1 MDRRPTIYD
10 VARASGVAA
19 STVSRAFARPG
30 RVNADTAAKI
40 FSAARELG
48 YRRSAL
54 PGLTSSR
61 SGNIALVVTDI
72 TNPFYAEIIR
82 GTHAA
87 ATELGYTM
95 LLSHTQED
103 ALVERAWIERELTS
117 VDGIVL
123 ASSRMSDSAIRMLA
137 KQKPLVVLNR
147 RLPEVPSLIIDNERG
162 MHRALEHLGKLGHT
176 SVTYVAGPEASWT
189 DGVRWLAVREAGVE
203 LDIKV
208 RRVGPSS
215 SPTIRAGFLRAK
227 EIVAHSATA
236 VIAYNDVLAIGVMK
250 GLSRL
255 GVRVPDDMSVVGFDN
270 ILLAEVIEPELTT
283 VASPLRAQ
291 GETSVRNLVAMIGGS
306 VSAGQPLVMP
316 VRLVV
321 RRSTGP
327 CAQVHRSRNK
337 TSPAL
342 GTTKLPA
349 AASAVR
355 STESGSR

>member
-10 VARASGVAA
+10 VARAAGVAT
-19 STVSRAFARPG
+19 STVSRTFARPG

-40 FSAARELG
+40 IAAARELG
-48 YRRSAL
+48 YRSSSL
-54 PGLTSSR
+54 PGRTRSR
-61 SGNIALVVTDI
+61 TGNIALVVTDI

-82 GTHAA
+82 GTHTAA
-87 ATELGYTM
+87 AELGYTM

-103 ALVERAWIERELTS
+103 AQFERAWIERELAS
-117 VDGIVL
+117 VEGIVL

-147 RLPEVPSLIIDNERG
+147 RLPEVPSLIIDNRLG
-162 MHRALEHLGKLGHT
+162 MRRALEHLAELGHT

-189 DGVRWLAVREAGVE
+189 DGVRWLAVREAGIA
-203 LDIKV
+203 LDITV
-208 RRVGPSS
+208 RRVGQSN
-215 SPTIRAGFLRAK
+215 SPTIHAGFLRAE

-236 VIAYNDVLAIGVMK
+236 VVAYNDVLAIGVIK

-255 GVRVPDDMSVVGFDN
+255 GVRVPEDISVVGFDN
-270 ILLAEVIEPELTT
+270 ILLAEIIEPELTT

-306 VSAGQPLVMP
+306 VPTGEPLVMP

-321 RRSTGP
+321 RHSTGP
-327 CAQVHRSRNK
+327 VARTHRSRNK

-349 AASAVR
+349 AASAAR